1 MPYTSMY
8 ISISLYF
15 YYLCFNILYFISI
28 NLCIILQLLSEEA
41 HKLETA
47 ESFQLKKTRD
57 KNSLLETEM
66 TDWMLSTIQRAQ
78 VSKVNSGTSMLA
90 SGGLA
95 QSGQVKLQNSLVT
108 DFNDAIKQTSASP
121 VKMLNFEDFYTMF
134 NEYNHINNNNNNSTT
149 AAATNIE
156 QTGSVTVKSPV
167 DIAGK
172 RARRRRATEGN
183 IGPEGGGGSSLE
195 DESNS
200 SVTLKTRNS
209 NIVHTA
215 TTATTSSTAASAIE
229 PSNLVKTLADKDKNF
244 EAYLKLAQH
253 QCDPS
258 GSAESGHLDKQALMR
273 QKLNAAIT
281 APKRMRKHNPLG
293 RSAVNLVDSRGQ
305 ASKDAKKGFGNI
317 FQSKTSCSDTA
328 GPDEAVWEDRKATIR
343 IDSHVSILGTDNIM
357 NRLTK
362 LGKFLAC
369 FLSSVAELVCIAL

>member
-1 MPYTSMY
+1 M
-8 ISISLYF
+8 
-15 YYLCFNILYFISI
+15 
-28 NLCIILQLLSEEA
+28 CIILQLLSEEA

-134 NEYNHINNNNNNSTT
+134 NEYNHINNNNNNST

-215 TTATTSSTAASAIE
+215 TTATTSSDRAEQSRE
-229 PSNLVKTLADKDKNF
+229 D
-244 EAYLKLAQH
+244 
-253 QCDPS
+253 S
-258 GSAESGHLDKQALMR
+258 GR
-273 QKLNAAIT
+273 Q
-281 APKRMRKHNPLG
+281 RQEF
-293 RSAVNLVDSRGQ
+293 RGLPE
-305 ASKDAKKGFGNI
+305 
-317 FQSKTSCSDTA
+317 A
-328 GPDEAVWEDRKATIR
+328 GPAPVRSLR
-343 IDSHVSILGTDNIM
+343 FS
-357 NRLTK
+357 
-362 LGKFLAC
+362 
-369 FLSSVAELVCIAL
+369 